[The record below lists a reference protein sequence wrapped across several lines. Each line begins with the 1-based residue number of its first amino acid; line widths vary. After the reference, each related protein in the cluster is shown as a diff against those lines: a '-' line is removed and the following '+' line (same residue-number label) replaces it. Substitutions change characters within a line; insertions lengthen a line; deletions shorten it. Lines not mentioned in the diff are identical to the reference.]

1 MAGLTLIGSDCLAI
15 ANPDPTVAPVFAQT
29 PASPLSQSPSTASPL
44 KQGFQVSLNGR
55 ALPIPWAQWPTNPP
69 SFRISL
75 SDAGTQRSLG
85 VQFLNT
91 ENPAQQPIQWF
102 SDATNPLSLPVR
114 LSGPLRYLDITDL
127 AKRFGWQL
135 TLQETTL
142 QITTPGAKVLGIRQA
157 KQPWGD
163 RLVIELDRPTPW
175 QTDLQNQ
182 ELVLT
187 LDAQIA
193 PPVIQQ
199 IKAIAGTY
207 LQSVKV
213 EPITNRTRLRLGG
226 NFPNQ
231 RPRVW
236 SLAAPNR
243 LVVDVRPD
251 SLVEQN
257 IVWAPGLRW
266 RQQILNVNSIQVP
279 VVWLE
284 VNPRQPGLRI
294 RPILPNPTT
303 MMGTA
308 PLLQTAQQAQV
319 SAAMNGG
326 FFNRIRQLPLGAI
339 RLNNRWLSGPIL
351 NRGAIAWDA
360 TGNMILGRLTL
371 RETLITPTNQRF
383 PLTHLNSG
391 YVQAGI
397 ARYTTDWGPTY
408 TTLADNEI
416 LVTVQNN
423 QVTGQQTLEKAG
435 TNSPIPSNGYL
446 LVLRSNRAA
455 APSLAPGTTLRL
467 ESPTEPADFSRY
479 PQIIAAG
486 PLLLQNRQVVLNAK
500 GEGFSDAFVSETA
513 ARSAIAKTANGT
525 VLIVAAHS
533 RLDGTG
539 LTLPETA
546 QLLQQ
551 LGAIDALNLDGG
563 SSTTLYLGGQ
573 LLDRPSQTAAR
584 VHNGIGIF
592 VPTSPPLT
600 SPKISKP

>member
-1 MAGLTLIGSDCLAI
+1 
-15 ANPDPTVAPVFAQT
+15 
-29 PASPLSQSPSTASPL
+29 
-44 KQGFQVSLNGR
+44 
-55 ALPIPWAQWPTNPP
+55 
-69 SFRISL
+69 
-75 SDAGTQRSLG
+75 LG